1 MVLASGVLQNRLVG
15 RVDFEMAVERR
26 DFIGKVA
33 RRRNALAPAL
43 LLLVLTLGTFAFLA
57 IADEVAEGE
66 IEALDERVLLS
77 MRNPMDASDPLG
89 PPWLEETALE
99 ITAIGGY
106 PVIVM
111 SLLVVTGLLVVA
123 RRYGAAIYALFSV
136 GSGALVSYTLKNYYE
151 RPRPDIVE
159 HLDVI
164 HTASFPSGHATV
176 TTVAYLTLAALVTR
190 FFPDWR
196 VRLYVLAVAVFV
208 SFLVGV
214 SRVYLG
220 VHWPSDVAAGWALG
234 AAWASFTW
242 LCLSLLALYRGKRLA
257 DVAGNRLRESSVEA
271 KEKP

>member
-1 MVLASGVLQNRLVG
+1 MGMTVETEGFIQ
-15 RVDFEMAVERR
+15 RVS
-26 DFIGKVA
+26 
-33 RRRNALAPAL
+33 RRRRALAPAL
-43 LLLVLTLGTFAFLA
+43 LLLVLTVGSFVFLA

-66 IEALDERVLLS
+66 IKAFDERVLLS
-77 MRNPMDASDPLG
+77 MRTAADPGDPIG

-106 PVIVM
+106 PVIII
-111 SLLVVTGLLVVA
+111 SLLVVTGLLVVT
-123 RRYGAAIYALFSV
+123 RRYGAAFYALFSV
-136 GSGALVSYTLKNYYE
+136 GSGALVSYLLKHYYE

-176 TTVAYLTLAALVTR
+176 TTVAYLTLAALVIR

-208 SFLVGV
+208 SFIVGV

-242 LCLSLLALYRGKRLA
+242 LCLSLLAVYRGKRLA
-257 DVAGNRLRESSVEA
+257 NGAGNQLRESPA
-271 KEKP
+271 DAMEKP